1 MNTIQPKTFTVV
13 FSLKGPGFP
22 PGVVKDCCQKTE
34 DISKDLINTRK
45 TKRRDTNRRYLGG
58 NL

>member
-13 FSLKGPGFP
+13 FSFP

-34 DISKDLINTRK
+34 EISKDLINTRK